1 MEDNIPTSYE
11 LLKENIYNKMKKKL
25 FIFPIRV
32 EYNIISN
39 FLLNPNIL
47 RTFFRKEMNNA
58 FLFKKNAIDKKNGSN
73 INYANNDIYQ
83 EEGYNEFILLNNN
96 IEGNDVFKVKSIY
109 NNHCLN
115 HSILILRFIKVEK
128 SNGKDKIIIHKIKQI
143 LDSVIS
149 FYTDI
154 NDNSTVLIN
163 ELYSNLPDSLLE
175 KFIEI
180 VHCFYKKL
188 QKFVK
193 EKMNKFVC
201 YESILIPKNMET
213 IFNYLNSCKI
223 FHNEKIKIE
232 KIQKFKEK
240 IEISGDIGSLFP
252 VSICETKLFMKNLS
266 NNNCLLVIL
275 NWMKISEFNTQR
287 KLLNIKSVI
296 SMFLKKL
303 RCRIKSEEEGKKEN
317 EKEKENKQ

>member
-1 MEDNIPTSYE
+1 MDGNIPISYE
-11 LLKENIYNKMKKKL
+11 LLKENTYNKMKKKL

-32 EYNIISN
+32 EYSIISN

-47 RTFFRKEMNNA
+47 RAFFKKEMNDI
-58 FLFKKNAIDKKNGSN
+58 FLFKKNPSDKNERSINNSN
-73 INYANNDIYQ
+73 NVIYE
-83 EEGYNEFILLNNN
+83 EEGYNEFILLDNN
-96 IEGNDVFKVKSIY
+96 IRGNDVFKVKSIY
-109 NNHCLN
+109 NKHCLN
-115 HSILILRFIKVEK
+115 HSILILRFIKIEA
-128 SNGKDKIIIHKIKQI
+128 SNNKDIKKNPRFKQI

-163 ELYSNLPDSLLE
+163 ELYSNFPDSILE

-201 YESILIPKNMET
+201 FESILIPKNMET

-223 FHNEKIKIE
+223 FHNGKIKIE
-232 KIQKFKEK
+232 KIQKFKGK
-240 IEISGDIGSLFP
+240 IEISGDISSLFP
-252 VSICETKLFMKNLS
+252 VNICETKLFIKNLS
-266 NNNCLLVIL
+266 NNDCLLVIL
-275 NWMKISEFNTQR
+275 NWMKISDFCTQG
-287 KLLNIKSVI
+287 KLLNIKSII

-303 RCRIKSEEEGKKEN
+303 RCRIKNEEEGKKEN
-317 EKEKENKQ
+317 GKEKENK

>member
-1 MEDNIPTSYE
+1 MDENIPTSYE
-11 LLKENIYNKMKKKL
+11 LLRDNIYNKMKKKL
-25 FIFPIRV
+25 FIFPIKV

-39 FLLNPNIL
+39 FLLNPIIL
-47 RTFFRKEMNNA
+47 RTFFRKEMNNV
-58 FLFKKNAIDKKNGSN
+58 FLFKKNISDKNENNNSN
-73 INYANNDIYQ
+73 DNSQKESDKD
-83 EEGYNEFILLNNN
+83 YNELILLNNN
-96 IEGNDVFKVKSIY
+96 LKGNDVFKVKSIY
-109 NNHCLN
+109 NKICLS
-115 HSILILRFIKVEK
+115 HSILILRYIKVET
-128 SNGKDKIIIHKIKQI
+128 SINKDINITPKIKQI

-163 ELYSNLPDSLLE
+163 ELYSNFQDSLLE

-180 VHCFYKKL
+180 VHLFYEKL

-201 YESILIPKNMET
+201 FESILIPKNMIT

-232 KIQKFKEK
+232 RVEKFKER

-252 VSICETKLFMKNLS
+252 VSICETKLFINNLS
-266 NNNCLLVIL
+266 NNTCLLVVL
-275 NWMKISEFNTQR
+275 NWMKTSDFDTQG
-287 KLLNIKSVI
+287 KLLNIQSII

-303 RCRIKSEEEGKKEN
+303 RRKIKSEEEGKKEN
-317 EKEKENKQ
+317 EK

>member
-1 MEDNIPTSYE
+1 MDENIPTSYE
-11 LLKENIYNKMKKKL
+11 LLKENIYNKMKRKL
-25 FIFPIRV
+25 FIFPIKV

-47 RTFFRKEMNNA
+47 RTFFRKEMNNV
-58 FLFKKNAIDKKNGSN
+58 FLFKINPSDNYENNISN
-73 INYANNDIYQ
+73 NKDL
-83 EEGYNEFILLNNN
+83 EEGYKGYNELILLNNN
-96 IEGNDVFKVKSIY
+96 IEGNDIFKVKSIY
-109 NNHCLN
+109 NKYCLN
-115 HSILILRFIKVEK
+115 HSILILRFYKVGT
-128 SNGKDKIIIHKIKQI
+128 SNNKDINMKQI

-163 ELYSNLPDSLLE
+163 ELYSNLPNSLQE

-180 VHCFYKKL
+180 VHLFYEKL

-201 YESILIPKNMET
+201 FESIIIPKNMIT

-232 KIQKFKEK
+232 KIQKLKEK

-252 VSICETKLFMKNLS
+252 VSICETKLFINRLS
-266 NNNCLLVIL
+266 NNVCLLVVL
-275 NWMKISEFNTQR
+275 NWMKTSDFDTQG
-287 KLLNIKSVI
+287 KLLNIQSII

-303 RCRIKSEEEGKKEN
+303 RCRIKSEEEGKKGK
-317 EKEKENKQ
+317 EKEK

>member
-1 MEDNIPTSYE
+1 MDENIPTSYE
-11 LLKENIYNKMKKKL
+11 LLRDNIYNKMKKKL
-25 FIFPIRV
+25 FIFPIKV

-39 FLLNPNIL
+39 FLLNPIIL
-47 RTFFRKEMNNA
+47 RTFFRKEMNNV
-58 FLFKKNAIDKKNGSN
+58 FLFKKNISDKNENNNSN
-73 INYANNDIYQ
+73 DNSQKESDKD
-83 EEGYNEFILLNNN
+83 YNELILLNNN
-96 IEGNDVFKVKSIY
+96 LKGNDVFKVKSIY
-109 NNHCLN
+109 NKICLN
-115 HSILILRFIKVEK
+115 HSILILRYIKVET
-128 SNGKDKIIIHKIKQI
+128 SINKDINITPKIKQI

-163 ELYSNLPDSLLE
+163 ELYSNFQDSLLE

-180 VHCFYKKL
+180 VHLFYEKL

-201 YESILIPKNMET
+201 FESILIPKNMIT

-232 KIQKFKEK
+232 RVEKFKER

-252 VSICETKLFMKNLS
+252 VSICETKLFINNLS
-266 NNNCLLVIL
+266 NNTCLLVVL
-275 NWMKISEFNTQR
+275 NWMKTSDFDTQG
-287 KLLNIKSVI
+287 KLLNIQSII

-303 RCRIKSEEEGKKEN
+303 RRKIKSEEEGKKEN
-317 EKEKENKQ
+317 EK

>member
-1 MEDNIPTSYE
+1 MDGNIPISYE

-25 FIFPIRV
+25 FIFPIKV
-32 EYNIISN
+32 EYSIISN

-47 RTFFRKEMNNA
+47 RTFFKKEMNNI
-58 FLFKKNAIDKKNGSN
+58 FLFKKNPSVKNERS
-73 INYANNDIYQ
+73 INNSNNDIYQ

-96 IEGNDVFKVKSIY
+96 IRGNDVFKVKSIY
-109 NNHCLN
+109 NKHCLN
-115 HSILILRFIKVEK
+115 HSILILRFIKVEP
-128 SNGKDKIIIHKIKQI
+128 SNNKDINKNPRFKQI

-180 VHCFYKKL
+180 VHCFYKNL
-188 QKFVK
+188 LKFVK

-201 YESILIPKNMET
+201 FESILIPNNMET

-223 FHNEKIKIE
+223 FHNGKIKIE
-232 KIQKFKEK
+232 KIQKFKGK
-240 IEISGDIGSLFP
+240 IEISADISSLFP
-252 VSICETKLFMKNLS
+252 VNICETKLFIKNIS
-266 NNNCLLVIL
+266 NNDCLLVIL
-275 NWMKISEFNTQR
+275 NWMKISDFYIQG
-287 KLLNIKSVI
+287 KLLNIKSII

-303 RCRIKSEEEGKKEN
+303 RCRIKNEEEGKKEN
-317 EKEKENKQ
+317 GKEKENKQ